1 MAVRITGWHVEGFG
15 VLHDYG
21 VVEIPAGLTVFTGP
35 NEAGKS
41 TLLAFIRTML
51 FGFPAGA
58 ADSYYPPLRGGRH
71 GGQLAMADPHG
82 TVYTVDRQSGRRPP
96 VVSRQDREASQED
109 LRRLLGGCDR
119 QLFQSIFAFDLADL
133 QELEGLDHAS
143 VRERLALV
151 GITGSGTSP
160 TAAIAQL
167 EQRRAMAQL
176 ASGGNGIDDLQRRLE
191 DVERSLKAARHQT
204 SHDRILRKREQTATR
219 LLESKRLEIADLNE
233 QQQRSGA
240 LLQAWPDWTVRQ
252 QAEAE
257 RSRIELDDTARD
269 NAEVVETL
277 SAELGSYQTA
287 LEELPN
293 LEQAQADAEGAL
305 AARLRDLGPDWDRA
319 RLEETPDS
327 GARSA
332 EAEQFVSAMDEAEA
346 VLADATRA
354 LIATRAEVTR
364 HARETSEHEARRSS
378 LAAIIGDRG
387 IEERQAAL
395 RRLRARRSDLT
406 SAEVQLQIE
415 RTSLEG
421 LDELRLQSERTTS
434 YVPPGWLVAVALA
447 ILVAA
452 AAGAV
457 FLFANGD
464 VLTGLV
470 VAAVAL
476 GSLVLGLVIRSQTDR
491 VERQRAHQLSDIGT
505 RINLGQTTLEQHR
518 AHVAT
523 LRNDIAANAATLGL
537 SPLPSHTEIEDAER
551 RLIEAEA
558 AHQALNRQQDE
569 LRQAAGKAED
579 LFQRVETAALAR
591 DQAAASRDAMLADW
605 TAWRSQCHLPE
616 ALDPRGAIDFLAL
629 VNDGQEKARDLGGI
643 ITKLGGYSETI
654 ERGQTRIVA
663 LSAAMDIAQEEIEAD
678 LVAVMDRLRQR
689 LTRDREA
696 RETVAA
702 LDLKAAQVTERM
714 VSILSNDA
722 LLWDALPSGTPETW
736 DRELSDASSQIA
748 ALEAERLSLAQAVG
762 ETQIER
768 RAIEQS
774 DELPTLN
781 LRQSMLEADLES
793 ALREHRVLLL
803 AETLIRDTVQRIE
816 QERQPDVLRRAS
828 SLFARITDGRYQRVF
843 CPVEGQALEIED
855 GNGTTRPPEALSRGT
870 LEQLYVALRLGL
882 AEAFTEN
889 VGALP
894 LIMDD
899 VLVNFDPER
908 ARGVAQALFDVSGG
922 RQVLIF
928 TSQPGTVELLAGI
941 GDQFGHFAMERH
953 GTGGEWVKHP

>member
-1 MAVRITGWHVEGFG
+1 MAVRITGWQVDGFG

-21 VVEIPAGLTVFTGP
+21 VADIPAGLTVFTGP

-51 FGFPAGA
+51 FGFPTGVA
-58 ADSYYPPLRGGRH
+58 AEGYYPALRGGRH
-71 GGQLAMADPHG
+71 GGQLSMADLNG
-82 TVYTVDRQSGRRPP
+82 TVYTVDRQSKRRPP
-96 VVSRQDREASQED
+96 VVSRQGGDASPED
-109 LRRLLGGCDR
+109 LRHLLGGCDR

-143 VRERLALV
+143 VQERLALV
-151 GITGSGTSP
+151 GITGSGASP

-167 EQRRAMAQL
+167 KQRRDVAQL
-176 ASGGNGIDDLQRRLE
+176 ASGGNSIDDLLRRLE
-191 DVERSLKAARHQT
+191 DVERSLEAARQRT
-204 SHDRILRKREQTATR
+204 SHVRVLREREQTTTQ
-219 LLESKRLEIADLNE
+219 LLESKRLEINDLAE
-233 QQQRSGA
+233 QQRRSGA
-240 LLQAWPDWTVRQ
+240 LLQAWPDWRVRQ
-252 QAEAE
+252 QSETE

-269 NAEVVETL
+269 HTDVIEAL
-277 SAELGSYQTA
+277 SAELDSYQTA
-287 LEELPN
+287 LEERPN
-293 LEQAQADAEGAL
+293 LEHARADAELAL

-319 RLEETPDS
+319 RLEETTDS
-327 GARSA
+327 GVKSA
-332 EAEQFVSAMDEAEA
+332 EAEQFVTTMGEAEA
-346 VLADATRA
+346 VLADAVRA
-354 LIATRAEVTR
+354 LIATRADLAR
-364 HARETSEHEARRSS
+364 QARETAEHEARQSL
-378 LAAIIGDRG
+378 LAAVIGDRG

-434 YVPPGWLVAVALA
+434 YAPPGWLVAVALA

-457 FLFANGD
+457 LLFINGD

-470 VAAVAL
+470 VAAVAF

-491 VERQRAHQLSDIGT
+491 AERQRAHQLSDIST
-505 RINLGQTTLEQHR
+505 RITLGRTTLEQHR
-518 AHVAT
+518 SHLAT
-523 LRNDIAANAATLGL
+523 LRDDIAANAATLGL

-551 RLIEAEA
+551 RLIEAEDA
-558 AHQALNRQQDE
+558 LQALDRQQDE
-569 LRQAAGKAED
+569 IRRAAGKAEA
-579 LFQRVETAALAR
+579 LSQQTETAILTR
-591 DQAAASRDAMLADW
+591 DQAAASRDEMLATW
-605 TAWRSQCHLPE
+605 AVWRAQSRLPE

-629 VNDGQEKARDLGGI
+629 VDDGQEKARVLDSIDARLSADEEVI
-643 ITKLGGYSETI
+643 SRAEI
-654 ERGQTRIVA
+654 RIAA
-663 LSAAMDIAQEEIEAD
+663 LSVAMDIPQDETEAD
-678 LVAVMDRLRQR
+678 LAAVMDGLRHRLA
-689 LTRDREA
+689 RDREA
-696 RETVAA
+696 RENVAA
-702 LDLKAAQVTERM
+702 LDLKAAQATERIA
-714 VSILSNDA
+714 SILGEDPT
-722 LLWDALPSGTPETW
+722 LWDALSTGTPETW
-736 DRELSDASSQIA
+736 DSDVSDGRNQTA
-748 ALEAERLSLAQAVG
+748 ALEAERLSLAQAIG

-781 LRQSMLEADLES
+781 LRKSMLEAERES
-793 ALREHRVLLL
+793 ALREHRLLLL
-803 AETLIRDTVQRIE
+803 ADMLIRDTVQRIE

-843 CPVEGQALEIED
+843 RPVEGQGLEIED
-855 GNGTTRPPEALSRGT
+855 ASGSTRPPAALSRGT

-908 ARGVAQALFDVSGG
+908 ARGVAQALFDVSNG

-928 TSQPGTVELLAGI
+928 TSQPGTVELLVGI

-953 GTGGEWVKHP
+953 GTGGEWVKR